1 MLTIGFIGNGKS
13 ANRYHMPFILQRP
26 DKIKVKKFT
35 LVITQQTNGMKF
47 LESFILK
54 A

>member
-26 DKIKVKKFT
+26 DKIKVKKN
-35 LVITQQTNGMKF
+35 LHSSSRNRQMG
-47 LESFILK
+47 
-54 A
+54 